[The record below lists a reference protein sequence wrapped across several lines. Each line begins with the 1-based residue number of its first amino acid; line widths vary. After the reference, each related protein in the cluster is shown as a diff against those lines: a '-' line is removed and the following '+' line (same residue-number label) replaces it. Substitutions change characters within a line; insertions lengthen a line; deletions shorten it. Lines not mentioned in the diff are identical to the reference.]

1 MNLVVNRYSD
11 IEAFF
16 KTYLDLDSD
25 RDIFDRLQRFRLEW
39 ATKRI
44 DSRYSNLDF
53 LSGVTIGVQNIRFSP
68 LDEARLSNE
77 VFRVDMVK
85 AQQDFYNVKDI
96 VREWKV
102 SSNVVYQALLYM
114 IRYIHLNNLPLHYA
128 YECYYIMAY
137 KMLTSLMSDR
147 FEIYALDPR
156 LASRVVELMSDKF
169 ILKEKG
175 NWQKYLEYRAGF
187 LMEGSLHY
195 DRLVKKYN
203 TRTAIIVIN
212 DLQLNIRSTFNR
224 LFSIVKKVTKEDL
237 KIDNTSLTKIEN
249 EEIVLSDIKSYTK
262 FSKIALE
269 RIMSSD
275 FADDNLIYLMTE
287 LSSNISPIAFKT
299 LLVNIS
305 DTALDNFTEL
315 EYIADTTIKT
325 SMKYLLRTDRITDIE
340 DNIFDILKSLKSYY
354 SSSTVRDPDVVELKN
369 RTKTLIEANT
379 TVVTSWI
386 ITAMNINF
394 ILYIVLNGLIKK

>member
-1 MNLVVNRYSD
+1 MYKNLV
-11 IEAFF
+11 
-16 KTYLDLDSD
+16 
-25 RDIFDRLQRFRLEW
+25 FDFE
-39 ATKRI
+39 KYCF
-44 DSRYSNLDF
+44 D
-53 LSGVTIGVQNIRFSP
+53 V
-68 LDEARLSNE
+68 
-77 VFRVDMVK
+77 
-85 AQQDFYNVKDI
+85 
-96 VREWKV
+96 
-102 SSNVVYQALLYM
+102 
-114 IRYIHLNNLPLHYA
+114 
-128 YECYYIMAY
+128 EC
-137 KMLTSLMSDR
+137 L
-147 FEIYALDPR
+147 
-156 LASRVVELMSDKF
+156 
-169 ILKEKG
+169 
-175 NWQKYLEYRAGF
+175 
-187 LMEGSLHY
+187 
-195 DRLVKKYN
+195 
-203 TRTAIIVIN
+203 
-212 DLQLNIRSTFNR
+212 
-224 LFSIVKKVTKEDL
+224 VKKVTKEDL

-275 FADDNLIYLMTE
+275 FADDNLIYLMSE
-287 LSSNISPIAFKT
+287 LSNNISPIAFKT

-369 RTKTLIEANT
+369 RTKILIESNT
-379 TVVTSWI
+379 TVATSWI